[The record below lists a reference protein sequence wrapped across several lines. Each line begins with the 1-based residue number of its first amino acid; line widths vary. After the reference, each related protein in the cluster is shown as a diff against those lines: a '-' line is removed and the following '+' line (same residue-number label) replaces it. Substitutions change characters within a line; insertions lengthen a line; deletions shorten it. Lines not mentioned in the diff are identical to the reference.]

1 MIALK
6 PWSFVIAACLL
17 TACGA
22 DEVSGHAII
31 GDAIPVSLTG
41 APGDADQGR
50 EVFAQR
56 SQGHCVICHQVS
68 GLDADFQGNVGPAL
82 TGVGDRLDEG
92 QLRLR
97 IADMSYV
104 APDTMMPSYYSTED
118 LHQVAAAYHDETI
131 LSAAQIEDL
140 VAYLATLKTDDGT

>member
-1 MIALK
+1 MALK
-6 PWSFVIAACLL
+6 PCSFVIAACLL
-17 TACGA
+17 AACAA

-41 APGDADQGR
+41 MPGDADQGR

-56 SQGHCVICHQVS
+56 AQGHCVICHQVA
-68 GLDADFQGNVGPAL
+68 GLDVDFQGNVGPVL

-104 APDTMMPSYYSTED
+104 VPDTMMPSYYSTED
-118 LHQVAAAYHDETI
+118 LHQVGAAYRGETI